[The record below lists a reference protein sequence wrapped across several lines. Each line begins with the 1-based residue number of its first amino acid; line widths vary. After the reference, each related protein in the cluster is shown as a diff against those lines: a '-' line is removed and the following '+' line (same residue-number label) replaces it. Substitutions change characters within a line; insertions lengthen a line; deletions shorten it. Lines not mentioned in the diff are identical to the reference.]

1 MVNTGDG
8 GVGKSTTAHALS
20 AGLAFK
26 GYKVL
31 AIDLDQQQN
40 LTMSVG
46 LVDYEYS
53 IFDLLMQKI
62 DTVKALK
69 STGQF
74 ATIPAF
80 GELKQ

>member
-8 GVGKSTTAHALS
+8 GVGKSTTAHVLS

>member
-74 ATIPAF
+74 TTIPAF

>member
-8 GVGKSTTAHALS
+8 GVGKSTTALALS